1 MDDGRERALSVDG
14 DQGGLLVLIEPT
26 PVTMPRHYAT
36 LRALPRNWRAQMFEI
51 YNRLDRHMR
60 QCSDR
65 GGGMRLHTASP
76 PQTLETHSPPS
87 GFHCAPL
94 PLLLP
99 TPHCDIYL
107 PIQGL

>member
-1 MDDGRERALSVDG
+1 MDDGREGALSVDG
-14 DQGGLLVLIEPT
+14 DRGLLVLIEPT
-26 PVTMPRHYAT
+26 PVTMPRHCAT
-36 LRALPRNWRAQMFEI
+36 LRALPRNRRAQMFEI

-76 PQTLETHSPPS
+76 PQTLEPHSPLRFS
-87 GFHCAPL
+87 LRPL
-94 PLLLP
+94 PLPLP

>member
-76 PQTLETHSPPS
+76 PQTLETHSPP
-87 GFHCAPL
+87 
-94 PLLLP
+94 
-99 TPHCDIYL
+99 
-107 PIQGL
+107 